1 MHFKTTKEAIEF
13 VEGAPDLKSL
23 GGDQMRVMEN
33 NVRMEGGVKNFNAG
47 KNLVKELREKEMKC
61 PVMIFCGDLTYVK
74 PIMEEFADVIGT
86 TNAAEAKTFVTNF

>member
-61 PVMIFCGDLTYVK
+61 PVMIFCGDLTYVC
-74 PIMEEFADVIGT
+74 I
-86 TNAAEAKTFVTNF
+86 FVCSDCSVFHQCLPLF